1 MPSRRAPAETPAL
14 YADALVYDVLHT
26 PGTAEDVATVER
38 IAARHAPGA
47 PRVWLEP
54 ACGSGRC
61 LRLAARRGR
70 RVIGIDLDAGMIAYA
85 RRRAAEAGLGGR
97 SRYIVADMRDFS
109 GDVAPGSVGVAF
121 NLINTIRHLH
131 TDRDMLEHFAQVA
144 RALHPRGIYVVG
156 LSLAAYGV
164 EPPSEDV
171 WEGARGRLRVQQV
184 VSYEPPDS
192 SERLERVISV
202 VTAMRPRG
210 EAQSVS
216 SYALRAYDPG
226 QWRRLVGRSALETAA
241 EVDETGA
248 AHPATAPGY
257 SFWVLRARASKRAS
271 LLSLPRR
278 DGSSSP
284 TKTLSPR
291 RRSTPPG

>member
-1 MPSRRAPAETPAL
+1 MPERRTPAETPSL
-14 YADALVYDVLHT
+14 YADALVYDVLHA

-61 LRLAARRGR
+61 LRQATRRGNR
-70 RVIGIDLDAGMIAYA
+70 TIGIDLDVGMIAYA
-85 RRRAAEAGLGGR
+85 TRRAAEAGLAGR
-97 SRYIVADMRDFS
+97 SRYVVADMRDFS
-109 GDVAPGSVGVAF
+109 RHIAPGSVGVAF
-121 NLINTIRHLH
+121 NLINTIRHLS
-131 TDRDMLEHFAQVA
+131 TDRDTLEHFAQVA
-144 RALHPRGIYVVG
+144 RSLHPRGIYVVG

-184 VSYEPPDS
+184 VSYEPPDPQ
-192 SERLERVISV
+192 ERVERVYSV
-202 VTAMRPRG
+202 VTAARPRG
-210 EAQSVS
+210 ETQSVS
-216 SYALRAYDPG
+216 SYGLRAYDPG
-226 QWRRLVGRSALETAA
+226 QWRRLIGRSALETAA
-241 EVDETGA
+241 EVDETGEV
-248 AHPATAPGY
+248 HGATAPGY

-271 LLSLPRR
+271 LLSRPRR
-278 DGSSSP
+278 DGSSTP
-284 TKTLSPR
+284 MKTLSPR